1 MHHLLAN
8 RSTGGEAV
16 ECSEKHE
23 ISGQPNAVAQS
34 FFDSKNDCKNPH
46 SKIAFLENR
55 MEGMPLHYGIPVGIS
70 ERVSVQY
77 PVLCKE

>member
-8 RSTGGEAV
+8 RPTGCKAV
-16 ECSEKHE
+16 ECSGKNG

-34 FFDSKNDCKNPH
+34 FFVSKNDCDLAL

-55 MEGMPLHYGIPVGIS
+55 VEGMPLHHGIPVGIS
-70 ERVSVQY
+70 ERVSV
-77 PVLCKE
+77 